1 MELTQGPFT
10 SADWLVTKGNEQTF
24 MEQWESLARI
34 SLESP
39 GARWFFLIRD
49 VAEPRHFVSFG
60 QWDDFG
66 SITTARSWPRFLDQ
80 FRRCQA
86 LCDESRGGDYEVAV
100 AAPSPEPG

>member
-10 SADWLVTKGNEQTF
+10 SADWLVTKGNERAF

-39 GARWFFLIRD
+39 GARWFLLIRD
-49 VAEPRHFVSFG
+49 VADPRHFVSFG

-66 SITTARSWPRFLDQ
+66 SITTARDGSIFPISRIPNVVGPTCTKRQ
-80 FRRCQA
+80 PTSRC
-86 LCDESRGGDYEVAV
+86 
-100 AAPSPEPG
+100 AAPSP